1 MPKIASIEN
10 FEDLW
15 VQWWATAQPE
25 WRDTKNWPFSQYE
38 ISGDWGTK
46 LSGGGKDGIFLVV
59 MSIRWWAHA
68 QDRAMDSKLNAAIG
82 DVRKLEHQSHFSSFS
97 SLWTLPLFL
106 SLATFPLYVLPNRP
120 HSPPSLVFIVASSL
134 T

>member
-15 VQWWATAQPE
+15 VQWWAAAQPE

-59 MSIRWWAHA
+59 MSIGWWAHA
-68 QDRAMDSKLNAAIG
+68 QDRAMDSKLDAAIG
-82 DVRKLEHQSHFSSFS
+82 DVSWVIQQLVTSLSARAVSHTS
-97 SLWTLPLFL
+97 
-106 SLATFPLYVLPNRP
+106 
-120 HSPPSLVFIVASSL
+120 SPPRDRSTSGEPLKKRSR
-134 T
+134 TR